1 MRRRR
6 WRFFPHVGGHRGS
19 LDVRPNRGPFPGGDS
34 LRNVEIER
42 LDDHRVHVC
51 GDNEAVG
58 HRQASADELAE
69 VGSLTPSSGKVVPG
83 EVTQRHDDLHAVS
96 LTDRV
101 GLALSRRVA
110 MS

>member
-1 MRRRR
+1 VI
-6 WRFFPHVGGHRGS
+6 PS
-19 LDVRPNRGPFPGGDS
+19 NKGPFTGRGS

-42 LDDHRVHVC
+42 LDDRRVRAC

-69 VGSLTPSSGKVVPG
+69 VGSLTPSIDNVVPG

-96 LTDRV
+96 LTYRV
-101 GLALSRRVA
+101 GLAPSRRIA
-110 MS
+110 LS